1 MVSGI
6 LKLIIKK
13 ATKYE
18 KANFNKFNSS
28 YLYIFRM

>member
-1 MVSGI
+1 MISGI

-18 KANFNKFNSS
+18 KANFNKFNSP
-28 YLYIFRM
+28 YMHVFRM